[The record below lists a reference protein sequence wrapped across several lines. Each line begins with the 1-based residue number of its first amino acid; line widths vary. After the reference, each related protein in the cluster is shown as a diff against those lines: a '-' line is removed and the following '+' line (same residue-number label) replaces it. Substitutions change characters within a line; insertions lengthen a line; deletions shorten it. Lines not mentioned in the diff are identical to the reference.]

1 MSVKNRSFLT
11 KVPTTD
17 EWKELH
23 QKAKK
28 QAIVGMIFYAIRN
41 PKPFSL
47 MLIRIVTTESLKTS
61 HSI

>member
-1 MSVKNRSFLT
+1 MFVKNRSFLT

-28 QAIVGMIFYAIRN
+28 QAIVGMIFYVIRN

-47 MLIRIVTTESLKTS
+47 MLIQNL
-61 HSI
+61 